1 MEVIQLIASFLT
13 GGLAGAG
20 LKHYLDYRKNKIQK
34 LECHYLEDEVISK
47 LPIVYEDTTHNN
59 LHRKT
64 FKIINTTNTD
74 IPEIKVI
81 FSFPKKSI
89 VAKWKSYS
97 KAGDNIPKGKIYSK
111 KNECQFVVKHFNRKE
126 EIEIILE
133 IGNLSDDKFNIT
145 ELNITGVKI
154 KYVDKRTDTK
164 KRPVKMVEKRELSST
179 S

>member
-1 MEVIQLIASFLT
+1 MEVISIITSFFT

-47 LPIVYEDTTHNN
+47 LPVVYEDTTHEN
-59 LHRKT
+59 LHRKA
-64 FKIINTTNTD
+64 FKIINTTNQD
-74 IPEIKVI
+74 IPEVKVI
-81 FSFPKKSI
+81 FSFPKESI

-97 KAGDNIPKGKIYSK
+97 KVGDNIPKGKIYQK
-111 KNECQFVVKHFNRKE
+111 KNECQFVIKHFNRKE

-133 IGNLSDDKFNIT
+133 IGNLKDDKFNIT

-154 KYVDKRTDTK
+154 KYVDMRKDTK
-164 KRPVKMVEKRELSST
+164 KRPVKMVEKRDLSS
-179 S
+179 SS